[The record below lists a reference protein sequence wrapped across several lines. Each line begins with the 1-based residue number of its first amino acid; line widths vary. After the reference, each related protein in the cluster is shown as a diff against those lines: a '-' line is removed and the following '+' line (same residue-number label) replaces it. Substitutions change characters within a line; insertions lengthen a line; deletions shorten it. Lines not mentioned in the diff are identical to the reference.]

1 MQHPKQLFWTRFQL
15 LARVAFNTRNHAT
28 NQPAR
33 LAHLDDGNHSA
44 TLVQGDEGSAQ
55 VIWLGHQGTPSVQCS
70 DDDAIS
76 SPPAH
81 SISPLE
87 EVGFEPSVPRRER
100 VNSFPCGRSIFFD
113 VPAQAAFSVA
123 QEHLGGAQGEYP
135 RLLQETDPEEQ
146 KALVEAMHRRL
157 WEVVSYVRLGCWRL
171 GPLTP
176 SARSGNLIAGDG
188 TEGRDLLDQPLGA
201 RPIPTST
208 ASTGWRGICWRGWRA
223 RSRAIFA

>member
-1 MQHPKQLFWTRFQL
+1 M
-15 LARVAFNTRNHAT
+15 RVTEILRAVSPMLPR
-28 NQPAR
+28 PAR
-33 LAHLDDGNHSA
+33 LCR
-44 TLVQGDEGSAQ
+44 
-55 VIWLGHQGTPSVQCS
+55 P
-70 DDDAIS
+70 
-76 SPPAH
+76 
-81 SISPLE
+81 
-87 EVGFEPSVPRRER
+87 ER

-157 WEVVSYVRLGCWRL
+157 WEVVPYVPLGCWRL

-201 RPIPTST
+201 RPIPTSP
-208 ASTGWRGICWRGWRA
+208 ASTGWRGICWRGGGA
-223 RSRAIFA
+223 LAG